1 MGNSSL
7 SGLITKKLVIVAIV
21 FLIVG
26 SIIGY
31 FKIQSIKNDI
41 EVTSIKELQRVV
53 LSKVNAKEV
62 AGITNAI
69 SISQNVA
76 IKRALNTNNRSLAIN
91 ALKGLSEDMRNGTP
105 FKHIKVHIHT
115 KDVHSFLRSWKP
127 NKFGDDLTGF
137 RATINK
143 VAQTKR
149 PLSAIEIGRAGLV
162 MRGLAPIFDENKNY
176 IGSLEFIMGFNSI
189 VKNLQKDDKYML
201 VLMDEKYKRGN
212 ALTDESKLQNYYI
225 SQKAINSDFKE
236 DASHIDFGKLKS
248 TGIYQDSKYVYT
260 YVPIKDLNGKQIGI
274 YLIAES
280 MNYINGI
287 VSDSTSVVIYM
298 LVIMLILVIALV
310 IATRMVISSVVVG
323 GIERFKKQFQIFLD
337 FSQFKTNR
345 YIAVEVEGSDE
356 ISNLIKDLNKTGL
369 ELSKQLQ
376 VDMKVLGEITIT
388 ADKVEQGIY
397 TCKIKAVTQNPMI
410 NTLAKTLNNMINN
423 TEKNMT
429 QLRDILESYTNDDFR
444 PQIDIDPKLKADLL
458 AVMKSVN
465 ILGQTLNNNAKLNL
479 TNGQTLESNANS
491 MSASVNHLATR
502 ANQQAASLEETA
514 AAVEEITS
522 ITRNNSQSAIAMSDL
537 SRKVQESANSGQKLA
552 NATASAMTE
561 IDEQVSA
568 INEAISVIDQI
579 SFQTNILSLNAAV
592 EAATAG
598 EAGKGFAVVAQEV
611 RNLASRSAEAANEIK
626 AIVEVATSKANDG
639 KKISDEMITGYQE
652 LDDHVNNTIKL
663 IQDVATSTKE
673 QMQGVE
679 QINDAITT
687 LDSATQQNA
696 SEATNVANVADE
708 VSQMA
713 NVLVAD
719 AKSKKFN

>member
-1 MGNSSL
+1 
-7 SGLITKKLVIVAIV
+7 
-21 FLIVG
+21 
-26 SIIGY
+26 
-31 FKIQSIKNDI
+31 
-41 EVTSIKELQRVV
+41 
-53 LSKVNAKEV
+53 
-62 AGITNAI
+62 
-69 SISQNVA
+69 
-76 IKRALNTNNRSLAIN
+76 
-91 ALKGLSEDMRNGTP
+91 
-105 FKHIKVHIHT
+105 
-115 KDVHSFLRSWKP
+115 
-127 NKFGDDLTGF
+127 
-137 RATINK
+137 
-143 VAQTKR
+143 
-149 PLSAIEIGRAGLV
+149 
-162 MRGLAPIFDENKNY
+162 
-176 IGSLEFIMGFNSI
+176 
-189 VKNLQKDDKYML
+189 ML
-201 VLMDEKYKRGN
+201 VLMNEKYKRGN
-212 ALTDESKLQNYYI
+212 ALTNESKLQNYYI

-236 DASHIDFGKLKS
+236 NASHIDFGKLKS
-248 TGIYQDSKYVYT
+248 TGIYQDDKYVYT

-274 YLIAES
+274 YLVAGS
-280 MNYINGI
+280 MDYVNGI
-287 VSDSTSVVIYM
+287 VSNSTSVVVDM
-298 LVIMLILVIALV
+298 LAIMFILVIALV
-310 IATRMVISSVVVG
+310 IVTRMVTTSVVVG

-345 YIAVEVEGSDE
+345 YIAAEVEGSDE
-356 ISNLIKDLNKTGL
+356 ISNLIKDLNQTGL
-369 ELSKQLQ
+369 ELTKQLQ

-397 TCKIKAVTQNPMI
+397 SCKIKAHTQNPMI
-410 NTLAKTLNNMINN
+410 NTLAKTLNNMIDN

-429 QLRDILESYTNDDFR
+429 QLRDTLESYTNDDFR

-465 ILGQTLNNNAKLNL
+465 ILGQTLNDNAKLNL

-491 MSASVNHLATR
+491 MSTSVNHLATR

-522 ITRNNSQSAIAMSDL
+522 ITRNNAQNAIAMSDL
-537 SRKVQESANSGQKLA
+537 SQKVQESANSGQKLA

-579 SFQTNILSLNAAV
+579 AFQTNILSLNAAV

-626 AIVEVATSKANDG
+626 AIVEIATSKANDG

-679 QINDAITT
+679 QINDAITI

-696 SEATNVANVADE
+696 SEITNVASVADE

-713 NVLVAD
+713 YILVTD
-719 AKSKKFN
+719 AKNKKIN

>member
-1 MGNSSL
+1 M
-7 SGLITKKLVIVAIV
+7 
-21 FLIVG
+21 
-26 SIIGY
+26 
-31 FKIQSIKNDI
+31 
-41 EVTSIKELQRVV
+41 
-53 LSKVNAKEV
+53 
-62 AGITNAI
+62 
-69 SISQNVA
+69 
-76 IKRALNTNNRSLAIN
+76 
-91 ALKGLSEDMRNGTP
+91 
-105 FKHIKVHIHT
+105 
-115 KDVHSFLRSWKP
+115 
-127 NKFGDDLTGF
+127 DL
-137 RATINK
+137 
-143 VAQTKR
+143 
-149 PLSAIEIGRAGLV
+149 
-162 MRGLAPIFDENKNY
+162 
-176 IGSLEFIMGFNSI
+176 
-189 VKNLQKDDKYML
+189 
-201 VLMDEKYKRGN
+201 
-212 ALTDESKLQNYYI
+212 
-225 SQKAINSDFKE
+225 
-236 DASHIDFGKLKS
+236 
-248 TGIYQDSKYVYT
+248 
-260 YVPIKDLNGKQIGI
+260 
-274 YLIAES
+274 
-280 MNYINGI
+280 
-287 VSDSTSVVIYM
+287 
-298 LVIMLILVIALV
+298 
-310 IATRMVISSVVVG
+310 
-323 GIERFKKQFQIFLD
+323 
-337 FSQFKTNR
+337 
-345 YIAVEVEGSDE
+345 
-356 ISNLIKDLNKTGL
+356 
-369 ELSKQLQ
+369 
-376 VDMKVLGEITIT
+376 LG
-388 ADKVEQGIY
+388 
-397 TCKIKAVTQNPMI
+397 
-410 NTLAKTLNNMINN
+410 
-423 TEKNMT
+423 
-429 QLRDILESYTNDDFR
+429 YTNDDFR

-458 AVMKSVN
+458 AVMKSIN

-491 MSASVNHLATR
+491 MSTSVNHLATR

-522 ITRNNSQSAIAMSDL
+522 ITRNNAQNAIAMSDL
-537 SRKVQESANSGQKLA
+537 SQKVQESANSGQKLA

-579 SFQTNILSLNAAV
+579 AFQTNILSLNAAV

-626 AIVEVATSKANDG
+626 AIVEIATSKANDG

>member
-21 FLIVG
+21 FFIVG

-31 FKIQSIKNDI
+31 FKIQSIKHDI
-41 EVTSIKELQRVV
+41 EVTSIKELQRIV
-53 LSKVNAKEV
+53 LSKVSAKEV

-162 MRGLAPIFDENKNY
+162 MRGLAPIFDDSKNY

-189 VKNLQKDDKYML
+189 VKDLQKDDKYML

-225 SQKAINSDFKE
+225 SQKAINSDFRE
-236 DASHIDFGKLKS
+236 NASHIDFGKLKS
-248 TGIYQDSKYVYT
+248 TGIYQDSKYIYT

-397 TCKIKAVTQNPMI
+397 ACRIKAHTQNPMI
-410 NTLAKTLNNMINN
+410 NTLAKTLNNMIDN
-423 TEKNMT
+423 TEQNMT
-429 QLRDILESYTNDDFR
+429 KLKDTLESYTNDDFR

-458 AVMKSVN
+458 AVMKSIN

-491 MSASVNHLATR
+491 MSTSVNHLATR

-522 ITRNNSQSAIAMSDL
+522 ITRNNAQNAIAMSDL
-537 SRKVQESANSGQKLA
+537 SQKVQESANSGQKLA

-579 SFQTNILSLNAAV
+579 AFQTNILSLNAAV

-626 AIVEVATSKANDG
+626 AIVEIATSKANDG